1 MKGYSTQQPDAIV
14 PHNGGYQFRFNIEQV
29 EKIVD
34 GETVQEYEYD
44 YVNVQDI
51 NRGTLIDALI
61 TERHDY
67 SSQLGKL
74 ALDRT
79 SQEWL
84 DYQTFRE
91 SCYTMVDTALYHYTG

>member
-1 MKGYSTQQPDAIV
+1 MKGYSSQQPETIV

-34 GETVQEYEYD
+34 GETVREYEYD

-84 DYQTFRE
+84 DYQKIQKSWTATRSVSMTF
-91 SCYTMVDTALYHYTG
+91 